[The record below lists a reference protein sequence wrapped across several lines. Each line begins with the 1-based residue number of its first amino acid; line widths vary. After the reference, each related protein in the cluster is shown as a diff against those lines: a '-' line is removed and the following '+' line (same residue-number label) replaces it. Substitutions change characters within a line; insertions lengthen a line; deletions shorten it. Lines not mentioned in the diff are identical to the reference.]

1 MTPSKTIAGLVGPT
15 LAAIAVSLLL
25 NLGSLPALM
34 EQASR
39 DPALIFMSGIII
51 FVPGLAIVRTHN
63 IWTAAWP
70 VVVTVIGW
78 LFVLSGLA
86 RMMFVTRIAAIA
98 AGMGQNVGFIV
109 GMASVLLAI
118 GGFLSFKAYARG

>member
-15 LAAIAVSLLL
+15 LVVIAASLLL

-39 DPALIFMSGIII
+39 DPALIYLSGIII
-51 FVPGLAIVRTHN
+51 FVPGLAIVRVHN
-63 IWTAAWP
+63 FWKADWP

-78 LFVLSGLA
+78 LFVFSGVA
-86 RMMFVTRIAAIA
+86 RMLFVTQLAALAARI
-98 AGMGQNVGFIV
+98 GQNVGFIV
-109 GMASVLLAI
+109 GIAVVLLAI
-118 GGFLSFKAYARG
+118 GGFLSFKAYSKD